1 MDLCHLDEAG
11 FAPTLPTSYSWSRVG
26 QRLTVPYEAPQGRR
40 VNVIGAYFTHGPRAG
55 VFEYARYVR
64 LPKLP
69 GKPDARRLAE
79 QAAAYG
85 VAAEA
90 VGPIDSERFIAFI
103 WRLAGRPEEAGRG
116 WMRERPLVIVLDNY
130 SVHKSAAVKAARRE
144 WAAAGVL
151 LWYLP
156 AYSPELSRIEAVWQ
170 RIKYRRM
177 RRRSHQELID
187 LWNAVES
194 ALAAEAAALCDA
206 HAETVHSLCLAA

>member
-1 MDLCHLDEAG
+1 MDLCPLDEAG
-11 FAPTLPTSYSWSRVG
+11 FAPTLPTSYSWSPVG
-26 QRLTVPYEAPQGRR
+26 GRLTVPYEAPQGRR

-55 VFEYARYVR
+55 AFEYARYVR

-69 GKPDARRLAE
+69 GKPDGRRLAE
-79 QAAAYG
+79 QARAHG
-85 VAAEA
+85 VAVEA
-90 VGPIDSERFIAFI
+90 VGPIDSERFIAFV
-103 WRLAGRPEEAGRG
+103 WRLAGRPEEAPRG

-156 AYSPELSRIEAVWQ
+156 AYSPELSQIEAIWQ

-177 RRRSHQELID
+177 RRRSHDELID
-187 LWNAVES
+187 LIDAVEGALGDEVTALRAAHVETTQS
-194 ALAAEAAALCDA
+194 LPLAA
-206 HAETVHSLCLAA
+206 

>member
-26 QRLTVPYEAPQGRR
+26 TRLTVPYEAPQGRR
-40 VNVIGAYFTHGPRAG
+40 VNVIGAYFTHGPQAG
-55 VFEYARYVR
+55 RLETTQYVR
-64 LPKLP
+64 LPKLL
-69 GKPDARRLAE
+69 GKPNATRLAE
-79 QAAAYG
+79 QAAAHG
-85 VAAEA
+85 FSEEA
-90 VGPIDSERFIAFI
+90 VGPIDSERFIAFV
-103 WRLAGRPEEAGRG
+103 WRLAGRPDAAPRG

-156 AYSPELSRIEAVWQ
+156 AYSPELSQIEAIWQ

-177 RRRSHQELID
+177 RRRSHKQLID
-187 LWNAVES
+187 LWEAVEA
-194 ALAAEAAALCDA
+194 ALAAEAAALRDA
-206 HAETVHSLCLAA
+206 HVETVHSLCLAA

>member
-11 FAPTLPTSYSWSRVG
+11 FALTLPTSSSWSRVG

-40 VNVIGAYFTHGPRAG
+40 VNVIGAYFTHGPLAG
-55 VFEYARYVR
+55 RLETARYVR

-69 GKPDARRLAE
+69 GKPDAGRLAE
-79 QAAAYG
+79 QAAAHG
-85 VAAEA
+85 VAVEM

-103 WRLAGRPEEAGRG
+103 WRLAGRPAEAPHG

-130 SVHKSAAVKAARRE
+130 SVHKSQAVKAARRE

-156 AYSPELSRIEAVWQ
+156 AYSPELSRIEAIWQ
-170 RIKYRRM
+170 RIKYRRI
-177 RRRSHQELID
+177 RRRSHDQVID
-187 LWNAVES
+187 LLNAVEG
-194 ALAAEAAALCDA
+194 ALAAEAATLRDA
-206 HAETVHSLCLAA
+206 HAETVHSLRLAA